1 MRVEQNQSITLFVGQ
16 TSGSGSKME
25 KEGQDK
31 KNTVF
36 AGDLNMNQ
44 NATLQERMEQRKAQA
59 QKQAMKI
66 VGDVFAADKAMDD
79 EMESIRNH
87 VRELQQEKLECQREL
102 DWYNG
107 EQERLKE
114 VYGVTD
120 DSEEQKELELLRRC
134 EDGKATMEEREQ
146 AEAIKQRGLTE
157 YQSRQLELDKAK
169 APYQETIDKNDKLI
183 QQGNRT
189 LEEMRKERLKKDP
202 MVKAQKQAEEILDA
216 ARDEI
221 VGMITEEGK
230 DHIDEETE
238 EREEK
243 GEKIEEEREKKE
255 EFIEKQKEK
264 REEEEEELLENM
276 PVTEMLTLD
285 KQKTDT
291 KQELQEILSK
301 MKLVAEDIKGAAV
314 DETL

>member
-1 MRVEQNQSITLFVGQ
+1 
-16 TSGSGSKME
+16 ME
-25 KEGQDK
+25 KEGQIK
-31 KNTVF
+31 KSTVF

-44 NATLQERMEQRKAQA
+44 NATLQERMGQRKAQA

-66 VGDVFAADKAMDD
+66 VGDVFAADKSMDD
-79 EMESIRNH
+79 EMEGIRNH
-87 VRELQQEKLECQREL
+87 VRELRQERLECQQEL

-134 EDGKATMEEREQ
+134 EDGSATMEEREQ

-157 YQSRQLELDKAK
+157 YQSRQLELDEAK
-169 APYQETIDKNDKLI
+169 KPYQEKIDENDKLI
-183 QQGNRT
+183 EQDNRT
-189 LEEMRKERLKKDP
+189 LEGMRLERLKKSP

-221 VGMITEEGK
+221 VGMIMEEGK
-230 DHIDEETE
+230 DHIDEEAE

-243 GEKIEEEREKKE
+243 AEKIKEEKEKKE

-264 REEEEEELLENM
+264 RKEEEEELLENM
-276 PVTEMLTLD
+276 PVAEMLALD
-285 KQKTDT
+285 EFKTDT

>member
-1 MRVEQNQSITLFVGQ
+1 MRVEQNQNITLFAGQ
-16 TSGSGSKME
+16 TSGSSSKME

-36 AGDLNMNQ
+36 AGDLNINQ

-79 EMESIRNH
+79 EMEGIRNH

-114 VYGVTD
+114 VYGVAD
-120 DSEEQKELELLRRC
+120 DSEEQKELEMLRRC
-134 EDGKATMEEREQ
+134 EDGSATMEEREQ

-169 APYQETIDKNDKLI
+169 KPYQEKIDENDKLI
-183 QQGNRT
+183 EQENRT
-189 LEEMRKERLKKDP
+189 LEGMHKERLKKDP

-221 VGMITEEGK
+221 VGMVVEDGK
-230 DHIDEETE
+230 DHIDEEAE
-238 EREEK
+238 EREKKAEK
-243 GEKIEEEREKKE
+243 VKEEKEKKE

-264 REEEEEELLENM
+264 RKKEEEELLENM
-276 PVTEMLTLD
+276 PVTEMLALD
-285 KQKTDT
+285 EQKTDT

-314 DETL
+314 DKSL

>member
-1 MRVEQNQSITLFVGQ
+1 MRVEQNQNITLFVGQ
-16 TSGSGSKME
+16 TSASASKME

-31 KNTVF
+31 KSTVF

-66 VGDVFAADKAMDD
+66 VGDVFAADKSMDD
-79 EMESIRNH
+79 EMEGIRNH
-87 VRELQQEKLECQREL
+87 VRELQQERLECQREL

-134 EDGKATMEEREQ
+134 EDGSATMEEREQ

-157 YQSRQLELDKAK
+157 YQSRQLELDEAK
-169 APYQETIDKNDKLI
+169 APYQEKIDENDKLI
-183 QQGNRT
+183 EQDNKT
-189 LEEMRKERLKKDP
+189 LEAMRKERLKKDP
-202 MVKAQKQAEEILDA
+202 MVNAQKQAEKILDA

-221 VGMITEEGK
+221 VGMIMEEGK
-230 DHIDEETE
+230 DHIDEEAE
-238 EREEK
+238 GREEK
-243 GEKIEEEREKKE
+243 AEKVKEEKEKKE

-264 REEEEEELLENM
+264 RKEEEEELLENM

-291 KQELQEILSK
+291 KQELQEILNK